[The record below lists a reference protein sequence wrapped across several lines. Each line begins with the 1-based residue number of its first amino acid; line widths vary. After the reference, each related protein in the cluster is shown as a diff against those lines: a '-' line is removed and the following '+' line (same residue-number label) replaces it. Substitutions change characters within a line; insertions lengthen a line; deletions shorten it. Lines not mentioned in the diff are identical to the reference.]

1 MSPSQQSQWLGLVQ
15 TASAQVKKART
26 LDADWAPGTLEAAD
40 FALDA
45 TLAGQAPPTPEP
57 APPQI
62 AAVIGTYSGHGLAK
76 DAYAGLTPEQVSWG
90 PHHGL
95 PIVAPADGR
104 VELYTFGTPLSLVHS
119 TGRVCG
125 PASGALRRLDVQA
138 PTVVR
143 AARRLAGR
151 QRRRSSAPR
160 RCTWPCSGRRRRFT
174 IEGQRVG
181 HLHYGHVRGDVR
193 TGAIARGEQFATSW
207 DRASVSSRRAARA
220 RRAYPLLRGGGDYA
234 QPQWRPAGTARR
246 RRAGLDRHRHRHDA
260 GPQDYQGGR
269 YTAGRLTSDFT
280 SAGRPIPPMPGQ

>member
-76 DAYAGLTPEQVSWG
+76 DSYAGLTPEQVSWG

-95 PIVAPADGR
+95 PIIAPADGR
-104 VELYTFGTPLSLVHS
+104 VEVYTFGTPLSLVPLNPQYAAQHQALFDGW
-119 TGRVCG
+119 TCKAPEQRIAWPGDNVATLFG
-125 PASGALRRLDVQA
+125 AQTMYVAVFWPAA
-138 PTVVR
+138 P
-143 AARRLAGR
+143 L
-151 QRRRSSAPR
+151 
-160 RCTWPCSGRRRRFT
+160 T

-207 DRASVSSRRAARA
+207 DSGIRFEPGVPHARAAHTHCCA
-220 RRAYPLLRGGGDYA
+220 G
-234 QPQWRPAGTARR
+234 AGTTLSPNGDLPGRLA
-246 RRAGLDRHRHRHDA
+246 AVAQGWTVTDIGTIP